1 MLKDEYLGLNCNS
14 TFDLRKDPI
23 YSKDL
28 TTEELQSLVKD
39 DYFSYEEL
47 KIYFDRILEEYY
59 LNTNE

>member
-1 MLKDEYLGLNCNS
+1 MI
-14 TFDLRKDPI
+14 KDPI

-28 TTEELQSLVKD
+28 TTEELQSLVED
-39 DYFSYEEL
+39 NYFSYEEL